1 MQFQRTALTFITHAA
16 LNGISVATAA
26 DSVQNTSA
34 ASAAAGP
41 SINAPLLITDETVTV
56 ISPAEALKQRAI
68 LSARQL
74 FLFKAVKPSD
84 MFFAEV
90 STTDYQGKPVT
101 ATFEKITEYLQAF
114 DQGSKVLTLLP

>member
-68 LSARQL
+68 LSATVS
-74 FLFKAVKPSD
+74 FLLYINIPGNLLES
-84 MFFAEV
+84 MG
-90 STTDYQGKPVT
+90 Y
-101 ATFEKITEYLQAF
+101 
-114 DQGSKVLTLLP
+114 TLD